1 MAAYDSS
8 ISPRPQ
14 VRFDNRGYYNRRSGL
29 NLSHI
34 KFDLLKISEMYDG
47 ILTEQLAMLPVQMY
61 EKYLK
66 DLIKDEMIYSYR
78 VEAPELRTHHE
89 SGSKSFTYTFH
100 IQGTQDRTA
109 KVLKIHVGLY
119 KSPWPFN

>member
-1 MAAYDSS
+1 MAVFDSS
-8 ISPRPQ
+8 TNYRPP
-14 VRFDNRGYYNRRSGL
+14 VRFGGYHRRVSL
-29 NLSHI
+29 NLAHV

-47 ILTEQLAMLPVQMY
+47 VLTEQLAMLPVQMY

-66 DLIKDEMIYSYR
+66 DLISDEMIYTYR
-78 VEAPELRTHHE
+78 IEAPELRTHPE
-89 SGSKSFTYTFH
+89 SGAKSFTYTFH

-119 KSPWPFN
+119 KSAWPFQ